1 MYELKLFEWDY
12 VASLGDDDGEPD
24 LDISDGPELTF
35 TIGGS
40 GYEPA
45 TATASATAS
54 QLRGG
59 AHHQPGTQGTPGE
72 DCMPMHAG
80 NYKIY
85 SGHGQGS
92 GSGGTADTRGYPAS
106 TGEYQYQLGTGEYH
120 HAVPHL
126 PASRSPELDLQYQ
139 TSIYPVSAGQASRT
153 CFSKPGQ
160 LRSQGGSQ
168 DWYSRPARLVEEV
181 PGSTT
186 GDQSSRN
193 SSIVSS
199 KMRLIIK
206 LHLARS

>member
-92 GSGGTADTRGYPAS
+92 GSGGTADTREYPAS
-106 TGEYQYQLGTGEYH
+106 TGEYQYHHSTGSG
-120 HAVPHL
+120 P
-126 PASRSPELDLQYQ
+126 YQ
-139 TSIYPVSAGQASRT
+139 ASIYPAAAGCTST
-153 CFSKPGQ
+153 GSGQ
-160 LRSQGGSQ
+160 LRAQVGK
-168 DWYSRPARLVEEV
+168 DFRPARLLPKVSDS
-181 PGSTT
+181 GTS
-186 GDQSSRN
+186 DQASSN
-193 SSIVSS
+193 FGIDSAQALIVSQLRALKS
-199 KMRLIIK
+199 GKPF
-206 LHLARS
+206 